1 MTKKRPFGIILL
13 AILVGI
19 AALVAVYHTLQFL
32 HILPFSLGPIRF
44 FTFDLIGA
52 LLWGITAA
60 IWIWAVYS
68 LWNLRMEG
76 RLFVLALATINL
88 ILAILSVIGQSS
100 LSAMLPSII
109 INIIILVYLLRPGV
123 EKVFAPA
130 VQPGAAAVAPAPAA
144 VPAAMPVEERMAPIP
159 ETVLA
164 EDVEPVEA
172 VEPVMAEAPVV
183 PVAVAAV
190 MAGEMEDA
198 EAPAEP
204 EAAVIAEVPAVAVA
218 AFAAMAAE
226 PEEVVMAEPQMEPE
240 AAAAVTMATEPE
252 VAAPVEEKA
261 VEVPAHAARP
271 KVPID
276 TIEGI
281 GPVYKAKLKELG
293 IETVAS
299 LLELGASRK
308 GREELAAN
316 SAISEALV
324 LKWVNMADLMRISGV
339 GEEYSELLEAAGVD
353 TVKELRNRNPE
364 NLLKAMLEANQQH
377 AMVRRTPH
385 LSEVESWVA
394 QAKLLDPVI
403 TY

>member
-159 ETVLA
+159 EAVLA
-164 EDVEPVEA
+164 EEAELVEA
-172 VEPVMAEAPVV
+172 VEPVMAEAPAVTA
-183 PVAVAAV
+183 AVAAV
-190 MAGEMEDA
+190 MAGEMEEA
-198 EAPAEP
+198 EA
-204 EAAVIAEVPAVAVA
+204 PAVAVA
-218 AFAAMAAE
+218 AVAAMAAE

-261 VEVPAHAARP
+261 VEVPAHAAWP

>member
-159 ETVLA
+159 EAVLA
-164 EDVEPVEA
+164 EEAEPVEA

-183 PVAVAAV
+183 PFAVAAV
-190 MAGEMEDA
+190 MAGEMEEA
-198 EAPAEP
+198 EA
-204 EAAVIAEVPAVAVA
+204 PAVAVA
-218 AFAAMAAE
+218 AVAAMAAE
-226 PEEVVMAEPQMEPE
+226 PEEIVMAEPQMEPE
-240 AAAAVTMATEPE
+240 AAATMATEPE
-252 VAAPVEEKA
+252 IAAPVEEKA

-316 SAISEALV
+316 SAISEALI

-377 AMVRRTPH
+377 AMVRRPPH

>member
-164 EDVEPVEA
+164 EEVEPVEA

-204 EAAVIAEVPAVAVA
+204 EAAVIAEAPAVAVA
-218 AFAAMAAE
+218 AVAAMAAE

-240 AAAAVTMATEPE
+240 AAATMATEPE
-252 VAAPVEEKA
+252 IAAPVEEKA

-316 SAISEALV
+316 SAISEALI

>member
-1 MTKKRPFGIILL
+1 
-13 AILVGI
+13 
-19 AALVAVYHTLQFL
+19 
-32 HILPFSLGPIRF
+32 
-44 FTFDLIGA
+44 
-52 LLWGITAA
+52 
-60 IWIWAVYS
+60 
-68 LWNLRMEG
+68 
-76 RLFVLALATINL
+76 
-88 ILAILSVIGQSS
+88 
-100 LSAMLPSII
+100 MLPSII
-109 INIIILVYLLRPGV
+109 LNIIILVYLLRPGV

-130 VQPGAAAVAPAPAA
+130 VQPGAAAGAPAPAA

-164 EDVEPVEA
+164 EEVEPVEA

-204 EAAVIAEVPAVAVA
+204 EAAVIAEAPAVAV
-218 AFAAMAAE
+218 AAMAAE
-226 PEEVVMAEPQMEPE
+226 PEEVVMPEPQMEPE

-293 IETVAS
+293 IETVAN

>member
-159 ETVLA
+159 EAVLA
-164 EDVEPVEA
+164 EEAEPVEA

-218 AFAAMAAE
+218 AVAAMAAE

-293 IETVAS
+293 IETVAN